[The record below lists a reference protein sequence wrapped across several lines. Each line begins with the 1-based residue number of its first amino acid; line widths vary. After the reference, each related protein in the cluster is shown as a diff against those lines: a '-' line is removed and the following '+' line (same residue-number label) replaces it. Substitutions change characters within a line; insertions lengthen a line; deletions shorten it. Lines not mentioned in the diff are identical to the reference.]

1 MRVVIVGCGRLG
13 SELATRLFEKGHE
26 VSIIDNVPAAFNN
39 LPANFQGRI
48 IEGEALSDD
57 VLHRAGIER
66 ADALAAVTNQDALN
80 AVTAHIARVVFEV
93 PVVVV
98 RNYDPYTRPLHE
110 AFDLQVV
117 SSSSWGAQRMEELL
131 YHGEIR
137 TIFSAGNGE
146 VEVYE
151 ITVPKAWQGRRLCD
165 LMEPEQS
172 LAIALTRAGKAV
184 LPPGEMEL
192 RSEDVITISAT
203 LEGIEAIRSRVNGH
217 QA

>member
-1 MRVVIVGCGRLG
+1 MKVVIVGCGRLG

-26 VSIIDNVPAAFNN
+26 VSIIDNIPAAFNN

-57 VLHRAGIER
+57 VLHRAGVEQ
-66 ADALAAVTNQDALN
+66 ADALAAVTNLDALN
-80 AVTAHIARVVFEV
+80 AVAAHIARVVYEV

-110 AFDLQVV
+110 AFNLQVV
-117 SSSSWGAQRMEELL
+117 SSSSWGAQRMEELI

-137 TIFSAGNGE
+137 TIYSAGNGE

-151 ITVPKAWQGRRLCD
+151 ITVPKSWQGKKLSD
-165 LMEPEQS
+165 LIEPGLS
-172 LAIALTRAGKAV
+172 LAIALTRTGKAV
-184 LPPGEMEL
+184 LPEEDMEL
-192 RSEDVITISAT
+192 RAEDVITISAT
-203 LEGIEAIRSRVNGH
+203 LEGIEAIRRKVNGH
-217 QA
+217 

>member
-1 MRVVIVGCGRLG
+1 LG
-13 SELATRLFEKGHE
+13 SELATRIFEQGNE

-48 IEGEALSDD
+48 IEGEALSED

-66 ADALAAVTNQDALN
+66 ADALAAVTNLDALN
-80 AVTAHIARVVFEV
+80 AVAAHIARVVYDV

-98 RNYDPYTRPLHE
+98 RNYDPYCRPLHE

-137 TIFSAGNGE
+137 TLFSAGNGE

-151 ITVPKAWQGRRLCD
+151 ITVPKSWQERPLSD
-165 LMEPEQS
+165 LIETGQS
-172 LAIALTRAGKAV
+172 MAIALTRAGKAV
-184 LPPGEMEL
+184 LPEGNMTL
-192 RSEDVITISAT
+192 HAGDVVTISAT
-203 LEGIEAIRSRVNGH
+203 LEGIEAIRRKVNG
-217 QA
+217 Q